1 MSKSEDNEFLDF
13 ELSEKPQKK
22 SGSMEHAQDEMEQR
36 RQAQGLTNQSSEACT
51 LCSLNLFYAAPAYLL
66 SIE

>member
-22 SGSMEHAQDEMEQR
+22 SGSMEHVRDEMEQR

-51 LCSLNLFYAAPAYLL
+51 TL
-66 SIE
+66 

>member
-36 RQAQGLTNQSSEACT
+36 RHKVSQTSPQRLVPSVA
-51 LCSLNLFYAAPAYLL
+51 
-66 SIE
+66 